1 MRCPALTE
9 LPLPPTGRGQRA
21 WFWVARRHRKARL
34 RGSQAVWLLKEGKL
48 WAAMRQAMSALRVWP
63 LLVID
68 RGNFLALKE
77 LTTRKQDERAVPE
90 VWPEWDD

>member
-1 MRCPALTE
+1 M
-9 LPLPPTGRGQRA
+9 G
-21 WFWVARRHRKARL
+21 
-34 RGSQAVWLLKEGKL
+34 
-48 WAAMRQAMSALRVWP
+48 QAMSALRVWP

-68 RGNFLALKE
+68 RGIFLALKE